1 MDNAWNRAL
10 AYGRD
15 IDYVCFTVNAVAE
28 GSLARVGER
37 LVVARDLLDDTLSMR
52 MLRIFQDAVQ
62 RRGAVW
68 FDCRSSWQAMA
79 MIMTCLL
86 LQVTM

>member
-1 MDNAWNRAL
+1 MPGNRAL

-37 LVVARDLLDDTLSMR
+37 LVVARDLLDDTLSAAHITDISEEMQ
-52 MLRIFQDAVQ
+52 FKGV
-62 RRGAVW
+62 GAVW
-68 FDCRSSWQAMA
+68 FDCRSSIGRPW
-79 MIMTCLL
+79 L
-86 LQVTM
+86 